1 MPTELDKIVSDLTT
15 QIRDLEKQAKA
26 AESKAKDAQARADLA
41 VLDADHRIGETMA
54 ATQAKIAEIEAGLTP
69 YTQKQ
74 RELADLTARVEATK
88 ASMIAETQRLKEER
102 LRCLGE
108 LNDQIMAQSNRLNAL
123 TKQIVDIKASVASL

>member
-1 MPTELDKIVSDLTT
+1 MPTDLDKIVSDLTT

-41 VLDADHRIGETMA
+41 VLDADHRIGETMVK
-54 ATQAKIAEIEAGLTP
+54 TQAKILEIEARLTP

-74 RELADLTARVEATK
+74 RDLAEITSRVEAMK
-88 ASMIAETQRLKEER
+88 ASMMAETQRLKEER

-108 LNDQIMAQSNRLNAL
+108 LNDKIMAQSNRLNAM
-123 TKQIVDIKASVASL
+123 TQQITELKASVASL